1 MSASGTTTS
10 SDTQT
15 ITQTPY
21 TLTDAEQKNIFAI
34 TSDKIAGA
42 TSSGVGGYGYGMG
55 NGSNNSTGAAQSLI
69 YTTIVG
75 GTIINNS
82 GNGQPKDFGNPFAT
96 PSAGSLVTDKDTT
109 RAANANAITINQN
122 YLPLGI
128 TSAVKDAYFNHN
140 GII

>member
-1 MSASGTTTS
+1 MSASGTL
-10 SDTQT
+10 DGEAAP
-15 ITQTPY
+15 ITQQSYTP
-21 TLTDAEQKNIFAI
+21 TPDETKNIFAVNPN
-34 TSDKIAGA
+34 KIAGA

-96 PSAGSLVTDKDTT
+96 PSAGSLVTDKDTIG
-109 RAANANAITINQN
+109 AANANAITINQN